1 MEIGGLFEPRQQTG
15 FERIPSHRG
24 LVANLDRLHSLNNVI
39 SAVTA
44 RTQLG
49 QILKRAGEGDERFL
63 VDRRGEPA
71 VIIMSIKDYIKN
83 VAPAP
88 EAYTATRQEAKR
100 KGASSLSM
108 REIDREIAKVRQ
120 ARAKGTRTQ
129 PAA

>member
-1 MEIGGLFEPRQQTG
+1 M
-15 FERIPSHRG
+15 
-24 LVANLDRLHSLNNVI
+24 NNVI

-88 EAYTATRQEAKR
+88 EAYKATRQDAKR

>member
-1 MEIGGLFEPRQQTG
+1 M
-15 FERIPSHRG
+15 
-24 LVANLDRLHSLNNVI
+24 NNVI

-83 VAPAP
+83 VAPSP
-88 EAYTATRQEAKR
+88 EAYKATRQDAKH
-100 KGASSLSM
+100 KGTSSLSM

>member
-1 MEIGGLFEPRQQTG
+1 M
-15 FERIPSHRG
+15 S
-24 LVANLDRLHSLNNVI
+24 NVI

-49 QILKRAGEGDERFL
+49 QILKRAGEAGERFL

-71 VIIMSIKDYIKN
+71 VIIMSVKDYIAN

-88 EAYTATRQEAKR
+88 AAYAASRQDAKR
-100 KGASSLSM
+100 NRTSELSM
-108 REIDREIAKVRQ
+108 RDIDREIAAVRKVRSK
-120 ARAKGTRTQ
+120 RSK